1 MPRKAKHLTVA
12 DLEAIVAPEAVRE
25 RLLPYAIENE
35 AAALVMSKITAIRL
49 RSWAR
54 SEIAR
59 RAKAGAAARKVEGKE
74 NGSIQ

>member
-12 DLEAIVAPEAVRE
+12 DLEAVEVAATTGLMAA
-25 RLLPYAIENE
+25 RLQPVSESTIIILAQ
-35 AAALVMSKITAIRL
+35 LTAIRL

-59 RAKAGAAARKVEGKE
+59 RAKAGAGRKVEGK
-74 NGSIQ
+74 

>member
-12 DLEAIVAPEAVRE
+12 DLHAITSSKVKVPNT
-25 RLLPYAIENE
+25 LTDLFGTMT
-35 AAALVMSKITAIRL
+35 ALRL

-59 RAKAGAAARKVEGKE
+59 RAKAGAGRKVEGKE
-74 NGSIQ
+74 NGSI

>member
-12 DLEAIVAPEAVRE
+12 DLDTLITNK
-25 RLLPYAIENE
+25 LLIGNRSDVDAQ
-35 AAALVMSKITAIRL
+35 LTAIRL

-59 RAKAGAAARKVEGKE
+59 RAKAGAGRKVEGK
-74 NGSIQ
+74 